1 MLVFIKNFVIIYGIE
16 APYKYQK
23 HLIQIFSLI
32 KRVNFISFM
41 ETNRIDIA
49 DNFFGMIKNLSTDVK
64 LELISKIT
72 DSLKGT
78 RKEFKDDSWKEL
90 FGAWQS
96 DQSAEEI
103 IEDLR
108 SSRYTNR
115 QIEDL

>member
-1 MLVFIKNFVIIYGIE
+1 
-16 APYKYQK
+16 
-23 HLIQIFSLI
+23 
-32 KRVNFISFM
+32 M

-49 DNFFGMIKNLSTDVK
+49 DNFFDMIKNLSTDVK

-72 DSLKGT
+72 DSLKAT
-78 RKEFKDDSWKEL
+78 KKEAEDDSWKKL

-103 IEDLR
+103 IEEIR
-108 SSRYTNR
+108 ASRHTHR